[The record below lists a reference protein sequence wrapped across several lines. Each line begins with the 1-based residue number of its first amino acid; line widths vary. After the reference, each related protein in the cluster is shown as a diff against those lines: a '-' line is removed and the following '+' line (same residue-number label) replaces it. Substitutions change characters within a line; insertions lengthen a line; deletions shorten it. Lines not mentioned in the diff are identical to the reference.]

1 MSGVSVTSNTTFVS
15 DGRTIDIFNI
25 TSDCKYG
32 VGESHIGS
40 NGSEW
45 VYCKS
50 TAAVNSGSL
59 CSIASDGTLTP
70 VTGALLTTSSTGIGP
85 RLGFAQ
91 TAWTSSQY
99 GFVAVRGAK
108 VLVRIAG
115 AAGAYAVLYTTDT
128 AGCVGV
134 TTASASQVEVFGL
147 SFEASVSASG
157 STASV
162 ATANVSFPILRYPR
176 TP

>member
-15 DGRTIDIFNI
+15 DGRTIDISNI

-50 TAAVNSGSL
+50 TAAVSSGSF
-59 CSIASDGTLTP
+59 CNIGSDGTLTP
-70 VTGALLTTSSTGIGP
+70 ITGALLTTASTGIGP
-85 RLGFAQ
+85 RFGWVQ

-108 VLVRIAG
+108 LLVRIAG
-115 AAGAYAVLYTTDT
+115 SAGANAVLYTTDT
-128 AGCVGV
+128 AGCLG
-134 TTASASQVEVFGL
+134 TSTASASQIECFGV

-162 ATANVSFPILRYPR
+162 ATANVSFPILRYPK